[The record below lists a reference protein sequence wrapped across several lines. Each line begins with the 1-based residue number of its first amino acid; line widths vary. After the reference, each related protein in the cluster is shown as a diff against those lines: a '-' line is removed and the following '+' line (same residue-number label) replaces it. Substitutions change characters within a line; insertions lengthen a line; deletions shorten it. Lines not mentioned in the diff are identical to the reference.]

1 MHATARSDR
10 SHPPTGA
17 ALLRLLVGAPAVLGR
32 MLLAEADRW
41 FLWLPVAVAVGIVG
55 FLSMDGPPPRAVWI
69 TAGLF
74 VPMLAAL
81 AVHQARHRPLVGL
94 ALAAVAGI
102 AMGIAAIGHRLETV
116 AAPVL
121 ERAGTYTV
129 EGRIVEIAPRTEG
142 GVRLLLDRLMLDRL
156 DPEVTP
162 DRVRVTLRS
171 GGDGLEVGMRVRLR
185 AVLQPPRGP
194 VVPGG
199 FDFARQAWFDRL
211 GAVGWALGRPQPMEP
226 ADDRSELAAAA
237 LRVAVTQRLVEVLPG
252 TSGAIAAALLTG
264 LRGGID
270 DAIWR
275 DFQRSGLAHLLAIS
289 GLHMTLVAGTVFLLA
304 RWGLAL
310 VPALALRVPAKKP
323 AALLALL
330 AAAFY
335 LALSGGT
342 VPTQR
347 AFLMV
352 AAALLAILVGRDPL
366 SLRLLAC
373 AATVVL
379 LVRPEAVLGAS
390 FQLSFA
396 AVLALIAVW
405 ERIGRGRRAGE
416 AGLFARLARYPVGVA
431 ATTLVAS
438 LATTPLAAFH
448 FQTVPTYG
456 VLANLLAV
464 PLTTFWIMPAGLLA
478 LMAMPLGLDGP
489 PIRLMG
495 AGIDLL
501 LTIAHTAARLPGA
514 AVAVPAWPEAVLP
527 LLWGGGL
534 WLALWRLPWRLFGLL
549 PILLALLLVARHRP
563 PDLVVTPWLAQ
574 IATSGPGG
582 ASVLA
587 FEEDE
592 LTEAALSRALG
603 GTGADDGGQARLRC
617 DRAGCRLP
625 HDDRAIVFARRLDAL
640 LQACREPGL
649 VIARVGPER
658 CPSGPAELVGPR
670 ALALGG
676 GLALWIGPDG
686 AIARRTVAGERGVW
700 PWARPP
706 GRAENSRDR

>member
-10 SHPPTGA
+10 AHPSTGA
-17 ALLRLLVGAPAVLGR
+17 ALLRPLVGAPTAIGR
-32 MLLAEADRW
+32 ALLAEADRW

-55 FLSMDGPPPRAVWI
+55 FLSTEGPPPRAVWI
-69 TAGLF
+69 AAGLV
-74 VPMLAAL
+74 VPLLAAL

-102 AMGIAAIGHRLETV
+102 AMGVAAIGHRLETV

-121 ERAGTYTV
+121 DRAGAHTV

-142 GVRLLLDRLMLDRL
+142 GVRLLLDRLVLDRL
-156 DPEVTP
+156 DPEATP
-162 DRVRVTLRS
+162 ERVRVTLRT

-199 FDFARQAWFDRL
+199 FDFARQAWFERL
-211 GAVGWALGRPQPMEP
+211 GAVGWALGRPQPLEP
-226 ADDRSELAAAA
+226 LEGRSELVAAT

-252 TSGAIAAALLTG
+252 TGSAIAAALLTG

-310 VPALALRVPAKKP
+310 VPALALRVPTKKP

-352 AAALLAILVGRDPL
+352 AAALLAILAGRDPL

-373 AATVVL
+373 AATVIL

-405 ERIGRGRRAGE
+405 ERIGRGGRTGE
-416 AGLFARLARYPVGVA
+416 PGLVARLARYPLGVA

-464 PLTTFWIMPAGLLA
+464 PLTTFWIMPAGLLG
-478 LMAMPLGLDGP
+478 LSAMPFGLDGP

-501 LTIAHTAARLPGA
+501 LAIAHTAARLPGA
-514 AVAVPAWPEAVLP
+514 ALAVPAWPAAVLP
-527 LLWGGGL
+527 LLWAGGL
-534 WLALWRLPWRLFGLL
+534 WLALWRRPWRLLGLL

-574 IATSGPGG
+574 IATSGPAG

-592 LTEAALSRALG
+592 LTEAALARALG
-603 GTGADDGGQARLRC
+603 GTGAGDGERDRLRC
-617 DRAGCRLP
+617 DRTGCRL
-625 HDDRAIVFARRLDAL
+625 DRDGRAIVLARRPEAL
-640 LQACREPGL
+640 LEACREPGL

-670 ALALGG
+670 ALARSGG
-676 GLALWIGPDG
+676 SVFWIGPDG
-686 AIARRTVAGERGVW
+686 TIARRTVTGERGAW
-700 PWARPP
+700 PWTGPRGP
-706 GRAENSRDR
+706 AEHPRDR

>member
-1 MHATARSDR
+1 M
-10 SHPPTGA
+10 
-17 ALLRLLVGAPAVLGR
+17 
-32 MLLAEADRW
+32 AEADRW

-55 FLSMDGPPPRAVWI
+55 FLSLGGPPPRAVWI
-69 TAGLF
+69 AGGLL
-74 VPMLAAL
+74 VPLLAAL
-81 AVHQARHRPLVGL
+81 AAGQARVRPLVGL
-94 ALAAVAGI
+94 VLAALAAI
-102 AMGIAAIGHRLETV
+102 AVGVAAIGLRLETV

-121 ERAGTYTV
+121 ERAGAYTV

-142 GVRLLLDRLMLDRL
+142 GVRLLLDQLSIDRL
-156 DPEVTP
+156 DPETIP
-162 DRVRVTLRS
+162 ERIRVTLRS
-171 GGDGLEVGMRVRLR
+171 GGDGLEVGMRLRLR
-185 AVLQPPRGP
+185 AMLQPPRGP

-199 FDFARQAWFDRL
+199 FDFARQAWFERL
-211 GAVGWALGRPQPMEP
+211 GAVGWALARPQLLEP
-226 ADDRSELAAAA
+226 AEPGSELAAAA

-252 TSGAIAAALLTG
+252 TDGAIAAALLTG

-310 VPALALRVPAKKP
+310 VPALALRVAVKKP

-342 VPTQR
+342 IPTQR

-352 AAALLAILVGRDPL
+352 AAALLAILAGRDPL

-373 AATVVL
+373 AATLVL

-405 ERIGRGRRAGE
+405 ERIGRGARTSE
-416 AGLFARLARYPVGVA
+416 LGLLGRLARYLLGVA

-464 PLTTFWIMPAGLLA
+464 PLTTFWIMPAGLLG

-501 LTIAHTAARLPGA
+501 LAIAHTAARLPGA
-514 AVAVPAWPEAVLP
+514 ALAVPAWPEAVLP

-534 WLALWRLPWRLFGLL
+534 WLALWRRPWRLLGLV
-549 PILLALLLVARHRP
+549 PIVLALVLVARHRP

-574 IATSGPGG
+574 IATTGSAG
-582 ASVLA
+582 ASILA

-592 LTEAALSRALG
+592 PTEAALARALG
-603 GTGADDGGQARLRC
+603 GPGAEDGGRDRLRC

-625 HDDRAIVFARRLDAL
+625 HDDRPIVLARRLDAL

-670 ALALGG
+670 ALALSG
-676 GLALWIGPDG
+676 GLAVWIGPNG
-686 AIARRTVAGERGVW
+686 TLVRRTVTGERGAW
-700 PWARPP
+700 PWARPA